1 MAVRE
6 TRAWTMSEILE
17 VLHEREEGDWMRLG
31 RLRSVQV
38 ERLERRAVGQTKP
51 AGRKRPPAHRG

>member
-1 MAVRE
+1 
-6 TRAWTMSEILE
+6 MSEILE

-38 ERLERRAVGQTKP
+38 ERLERRAVGRTKP
-51 AGRKRPPAHRG
+51 AGRKRPPTHRG